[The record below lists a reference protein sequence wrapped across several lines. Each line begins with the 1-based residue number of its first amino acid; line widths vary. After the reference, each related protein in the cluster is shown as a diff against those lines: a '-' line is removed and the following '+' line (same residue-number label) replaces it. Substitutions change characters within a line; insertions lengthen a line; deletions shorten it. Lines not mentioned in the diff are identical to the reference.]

1 MKTEK
6 TFLKKYTPLFN
17 EVLVKEG
24 MTQLEKENVA
34 PFAGCLYETYGEE
47 LKFVFNKAK
56 TNYFKNVWTI
66 IHSDGRSNALYVV
79 AGWHLVNRVGYI
91 LTKENWSRETEEYKF

>member
-1 MKTEK
+1 MKTDR
-6 TFLKKYTPLFN
+6 TFLKKYTMLLN
-17 EVLVKEG
+17 ELTAKEG
-24 MTQLEKENVA
+24 MTQLEKENAA
-34 PFAGCLYETYGEE
+34 PFAGCMYETYGEE

-56 TNYFKNVWTI
+56 TNFFRNAWTV

-91 LTKENWSRETEEYKF
+91 LTKENWADASEEYKF